1 MVKDENGALV
11 LECKLWYHSRMDSL
25 KFSAAVSRA
34 LLRKPDGIG
43 MLGEKSLH
51 SALKYYYEPDETK
64 HEIAFEG
71 FFADIMNEDGITE
84 IQTGSL
90 FSLNRKLETFL
101 EKCPVTVV
109 HPIVGERRLIYMDTE
124 TGELKKPRL
133 SPKRGRVEDAFRGL
147 IHIRRFISHPGLM
160 IVVPIVD
167 ADEYR
172 YKTGERKRRRAPNV
186 VKYELVPREL
196 KEEWVF
202 AAKDDWLR
210 FVPPGLL
217 EKPDGFTVKEC
228 ASALSRPED
237 ETRLMLGCAL
247 AAGALRR
254 ERDGRAFAYFKEET

>member
-1 MVKDENGALV
+1 M
-11 LECKLWYHSRMDSL
+11 ECKLWYHSRMDSL

-90 FSLNRKLETFL
+90 FALNRKLEAFL
-101 EKCPVTVV
+101 DKRPVTVV

-147 IHIRRFISHPGLM
+147 IHIRRFLSHPGLM

-217 EKPDGFTVKEC
+217 EKPDGFTVMEC